1 MVDLNH
7 IAVFVKV
14 AQLESFSHAS
24 RALGMPIS
32 TVSRSV
38 SELEKSLGVTMLQ
51 RTTRKLTLTSQGRDY
66 LNQCS
71 EPLSLLFDAE
81 HVLGQTQRR
90 PEGILRVSVPIIL
103 SPESFLAFIGEFI
116 ASHPRVK
123 IDLIITNKFVDLIGE
138 NIDLAIRFGALKDS
152 SLIVQKLGTSVR
164 YLVATKQYLRGRK
177 APETPED
184 LKRHDCIMLH
194 AKQNE
199 TEWEIVNGRKR
210 AEICVTGPVSSSDFQ
225 SVSSFVYRGHGI
237 GLLPTAYCEDEI
249 RRGELV
255 RVLPDWSSK
264 SIDVHALYPT
274 RNFLPS
280 RLSLFLETLKNWD
293 SPLWT
298 RLPH

>member
-1 MVDLNH
+1 M
-7 IAVFVKV
+7 
-14 AQLESFSHAS
+14 
-24 RALGMPIS
+24 
-32 TVSRSV
+32 
-38 SELEKSLGVTMLQ
+38 
-51 RTTRKLTLTSQGRDY
+51 
-66 LNQCS
+66 
-71 EPLSLLFDAE
+71 
-81 HVLGQTQRR
+81 
-90 PEGILRVSVPIIL
+90 
-103 SPESFLAFIGEFI
+103 
-116 ASHPRVK
+116 K

-210 AEICVTGPVSSSDFQ
+210 AEIRVTGPVSSSDFQ

>member
-103 SPESFLAFIGEFI
+103 S
-116 ASHPRVK
+116 R
-123 IDLIITNKFVDLIGE
+123 N
-138 NIDLAIRFGALKDS
+138 RFWPL
-152 SLIVQKLGTSVR
+152 
-164 YLVATKQYLRGRK
+164 LV
-177 APETPED
+177 
-184 LKRHDCIMLH
+184 
-194 AKQNE
+194 N
-199 TEWEIVNGRKR
+199 
-210 AEICVTGPVSSSDFQ
+210 S
-225 SVSSFVYRGHGI
+225 
-237 GLLPTAYCEDEI
+237 
-249 RRGELV
+249 
-255 RVLPDWSSK
+255 
-264 SIDVHALYPT
+264 
-274 RNFLPS
+274 
-280 RLSLFLETLKNWD
+280 
-293 SPLWT
+293 
-298 RLPH
+298 